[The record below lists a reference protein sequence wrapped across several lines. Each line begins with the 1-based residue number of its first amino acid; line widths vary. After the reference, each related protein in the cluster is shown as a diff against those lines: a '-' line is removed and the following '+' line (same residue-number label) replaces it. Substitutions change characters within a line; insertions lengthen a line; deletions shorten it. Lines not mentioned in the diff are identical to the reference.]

1 VKEEGLETTAVDKK
15 LAPGQEAQKSSEKG
29 GRNANGGCNENL
41 STRTI
46 IQKIVE
52 GFYVV
57 PQIVVKLVS
66 NLFLGRSTALVIEV
80 P

>member
-1 VKEEGLETTAVDKK
+1 MEEEEGLETTAVDKK

-52 GFYVV
+52 GFYVLCR
-57 PQIVVKLVS
+57 KLS
-66 NLFLGRSTALVIEV
+66 
-80 P
+80 